1 MIKDYSSMTLTGH
14 VTSVNAQSAT
24 FILKLLSGDLREI
37 QVSRSTWYEV
47 LRNVGD
53 ENRDRVSEPQNDEVE
68 KIIGKRDAAADAS
81 MWDAKRSLMKYIRPG
96 VMVSLRGVASRNDS
110 RFTLSARRVVLMH
123 STPGCY
129 GWEQTHWWLQQINT
143 LFEQW
148 MDVLFKNKRE
158 LTENDFAEFYR
169 TNLDLFGN
177 PTADDSQECA
187 TMSRFLYGLS
197 SSYLLT
203 GNDRAF
209 SAAKACAKYLINAF
223 SILTH
228 DHMYCFWK
236 FGRKRDHNSTKE
248 ILSSQN
254 GDDFGTYA
262 LYEQIYALAGLTQY
276 YRITQDT
283 GILNYITRTIASFEK
298 FFRDE
303 KRDGDS
309 CFTGKGGYFSHID
322 PVTMRPDAESLKNNK
337 MKKNWNSIG
346 DHIPAY
352 MVNLLLAIDPL
363 PSSIEGSNSWSN
375 LQKLCRFILDDCVD
389 NIVTHFPA
397 TDGSKFVEER
407 FIADWTPDHSWGWQ
421 QNRGIVGHNLKI
433 SWNLTRCGHYY
444 LYLAD
449 GFDHDGNHHDSKKYR
464 DKAAKCYEI
473 AKKIGHEME
482 ESGVDLIRGGI
493 FDAIERIPGNGMPI
507 EFAWETTKDFW
518 QQEQAIL
525 AYYIMSGIS
534 PDEEDSARFLELGRY
549 CAAFW
554 NLYFVDQDNRKI
566 YFRTTESG
574 APVVQDGY
582 GVQGGHAIA
591 GYHSFELN
599 YLAHLYIRTFVSQ
612 GCGGD
617 DSFCLTFHP
626 CCCNGIKTLNVL
638 PDFFRP
644 GDLKIMGIKVNGMP
658 TEVHDP
664 HRFQIDISDITED
677 SEVEVEFLVIRRK
690 DARSHDDLLEER
702 KGFTELNFS
711 K

>member
-1 MIKDYSSMTLTGH
+1 MEKKYSSMTVTGT
-14 VTSVNAQSAT
+14 VESVKPESGVMT
-24 FILKLLSGDLREI
+24 LKLLSGDTLDVF
-37 QVSRSTWYEV
+37 VSRTTWYEV

-53 ENRDRVSEPQNDEVE
+53 ENRDRVPEPTEAEVE
-68 KIIGKRDAAADAS
+68 TLIGKRDSTDDKA
-81 MWDAKRSLMKYIRPG
+81 MWDTKRALIKYIRPD
-96 VMVSLRGVASRNDS
+96 VMVSIRGVSSVNGDEIS
-110 RFTLSARRVVLMH
+110 YSARRVVLMH
-123 STPGCY
+123 SLPDCY

-148 MDVLFKNKRE
+148 LDVLFEDRRE
-158 LTENDFAEFYR
+158 ITENDFAYFYR
-169 TNLDLFGN
+169 TNLDLLGGR
-177 PTADDSQECA
+177 TGDDAQECA

-203 GNDRAF
+203 GNDRAY

-223 SILTH
+223 SILSH

-236 FGRKRDHNSTKE
+236 FGRKHDRKSTKDL
-248 ILSSQN
+248 LSSLN
-254 GDDFGTYA
+254 ADDKGSYA
-262 LYEQIYALAGLTQY
+262 LYEQIYAIAGLAQY

-283 GILNYITRTIASFEK
+283 NILFYITRTINSFEK
-298 FFRDE
+298 FFRDDE
-303 KRDGDS
+303 RLGDP

-322 PVTMRPDAESLKNNK
+322 PVTMRPDSDALGKNK
-337 MKKNWNSIG
+337 MRKNWNSIG

-363 PSSIEGSNSWSN
+363 PMSHDLDGSWEK
-375 LQKLCRFILDDCVD
+375 LLKLCRFILDDCVD
-389 NIVTHFPA
+389 NILEHFPPK
-397 TDGSKFVEER
+397 DGSLFVNER
-407 FIADWTPDHSWGWQ
+407 FLADWTPDHSWDWQ

-444 LYLAD
+444 RYVANRAGLDGSAD
-449 GFDHDGNHHDSKKYR
+449 EQTYS
-464 DKAAKCYEI
+464 DKADRCYAA
-473 AKKIGHEME
+473 AKKLGQNME
-482 ESGVDLIRGGI
+482 QVGVDLVRGGI
-493 FDAIERIPGNGMPI
+493 FDALERKPSNGMPT

-525 AYYIMSGIS
+525 AYYIMAGINHQ
-534 PDEEDSARFLELGRY
+534 DADSARFLMLARY

-582 GVQGGHAIA
+582 GIQGGHAIA

-599 YLAHLYIRTFVSQ
+599 FLAHLYIRTYVPQ
-612 GCGGD
+612 AEGGD
-617 DSFCLTFHP
+617 DSFCITFHP
-626 CCCNGIKTLNVL
+626 CKNDIKTLNVL

-644 GDLKIMGIKVNGMP
+644 GDLKIMGVKLNGLP
-658 TEVHDP
+658 QTVQDE
-664 HRFQIDISDITED
+664 HRFQIDITGLAED
-677 SEVEVEFLVIRRK
+677 AEVEVEFLAIRRK
-690 DARSHDDLLEER
+690 DARSADDIRKER
-702 KGFTELNFS
+702 AGINSFNFS